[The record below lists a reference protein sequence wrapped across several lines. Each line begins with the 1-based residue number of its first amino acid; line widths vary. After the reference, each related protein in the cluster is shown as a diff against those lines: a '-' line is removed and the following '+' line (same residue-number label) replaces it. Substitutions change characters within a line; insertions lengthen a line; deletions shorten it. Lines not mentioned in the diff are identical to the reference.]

1 MIAGKIEKITV
12 LGATGSIG
20 VSTLDI
26 IARHGDKFSV
36 FALTGYSQIDKLF
49 QQSIVHSPRYAVVA
63 SEVAAAQLR
72 QMLKSHG
79 CATEVLCGEQ
89 ALADVAGH
97 AEVDTV
103 VAAIVGAAGLV
114 PTLAAAKQGKKI
126 LLANKES
133 LVMAGGLFMSA
144 VKDGGAIL
152 LPVDS
157 EHNAIFQCLPMHY
170 DSLAQAGVSRVLLTG
185 SGGPFRDRCHTEL
198 GDVTPEQACA
208 HPNWSMGQKISVD
221 SATMMNKGLEFIEA
235 CWLFGARS
243 DQIEIVIHPQS
254 IVHSMVEYADG
265 SVLCQMGMPDMRTP
279 IANCLSWPERI
290 EAGVERLDFTRLSQL
305 EFHAPDFDRFPC
317 LRIAIDAINQ
327 GGTAPAAIN
336 AANEEAVAAFLDRK
350 IGFLDI
356 SRIVAEVANA
366 WSHGEP
372 SGLADVISA
381 DQEAR
386 ALSQHY
392 IATLN

>member
-1 MIAGKIEKITV
+1 MTASQLEQVTI

-26 IARHGDKFSV
+26 IARHSDKFSV

-49 QQSIVHSPRYAVVA
+49 EQCVAHLPRYAVVA
-63 SEVAAAQLR
+63 NADAAAQLT
-72 QMLKSHG
+72 QMLKVQG
-79 CATEVLCGEQ
+79 GKTQVLYGEQ

-97 AEVDTV
+97 ADVDTV

-114 PTLAAAKQGKKI
+114 PTLAAAKHGKKI

-133 LVMAGGLFMSA
+133 LVMAGGLFMAA
-144 VKDGGAIL
+144 VKHGGATL

-157 EHNAIFQCLPMHY
+157 EHNAIFQCLPAAY
-170 DSLAQAGVSRVLLTG
+170 ESLEHAGVSRVLLTG
-185 SGGPFRDRCHTEL
+185 SGGPFRDRCHSEL
-198 GDVTPEQACA
+198 LNVTPEQACA

-235 CWLFGARS
+235 CWLFNARS
-243 DQIEIVIHPQS
+243 DQIEIVVHPQS

-305 EFHAPDFDRFPC
+305 EFHAPDFERFPC

-327 GGTAPAAIN
+327 GGTTPAAIN
-336 AANEEAVAAFLDRK
+336 AANEEAVAAFLARK

-356 SRIVAEVANA
+356 PSVVAQVANG

-386 ALSQHY
+386 ALAQRY
-392 IATLN
+392 ITTLK